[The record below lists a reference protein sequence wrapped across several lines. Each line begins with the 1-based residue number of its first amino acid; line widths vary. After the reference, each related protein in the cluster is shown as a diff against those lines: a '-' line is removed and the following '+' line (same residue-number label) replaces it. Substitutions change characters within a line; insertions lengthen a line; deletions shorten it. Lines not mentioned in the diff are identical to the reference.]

1 MKADRTPIGAENSGP
16 RARTFAWGVRARIVV
31 GYVALLAAA
40 LAISVLVTRQML
52 LTRLDNDIEILL
64 AQEVE
69 ELRVLAGGNDPET
82 GEPFGNDVEA
92 IFSTFFNRNIPSENE
107 AYYAL
112 VDDELVLRTFNAP
125 DLTDDTRLTAAWAA
139 ADQPTRG
146 TVSTTAGE
154 MTFLAAPL
162 SEADGAT
169 LGTFVVA
176 YFPETD
182 RAEITQIVRII
193 LLAGA
198 TVLIVTGS
206 LAWTLAGRVLRPAR
220 ELTRTA
226 RNITE
231 SDLSLRIPVSG
242 NDELAE
248 LGTTFNEML
257 DRLEAGFEGQ
267 RQFLDDV
274 AHELRTPI
282 TIVSGHVELL
292 GDDPGERAESQAI
305 ITDELG
311 RMSRYVDD
319 LLLLAKAEHG
329 AFLRFE
335 PFDLGEFMDGLM
347 QRVGSIGQR
356 RWVVDASPRLGTVVM
371 VADEAR
377 VMQAVLNLASNS
389 VQHTSE
395 GAEIGIGAERSTMGD
410 VESVR
415 CWVRDTGPGIDTENL
430 DKLFRRQFRG
440 VASRAARTEGMGLGL
455 SIVDAIARAHGGTAS
470 ASNEPD
476 GGARFVIEIPVE
488 PPDELPN
495 QENLP

>member
-1 MKADRTPIGAENSGP
+1 MKADHTPLAPEANDRRLRP
-16 RARTFAWGVRARIVV
+16 FAWGVRARIVV

-52 LTRLDNDIEILL
+52 LTRLDNDIQTLL

-69 ELRVLAGGNDPET
+69 ELRALAGGNDPET

-92 IFSTFFNRNIPSENE
+92 IFDTFFNRNIPNEHE

-112 VDDELVLRTFNAP
+112 VNDALVLRTFNAP
-125 DLTDDTRLTAAWAA
+125 DLAEDTRLVAAWAA
-139 ADQPTRG
+139 ADQPVRG
-146 TVSTTAGE
+146 TVSTSAGR
-154 MTFLAAPL
+154 TTYLAAPL
-162 SEADGAT
+162 SDVDGSI

-176 YFPETD
+176 YFPGSD

-220 ELTRTA
+220 ELTKTA

-231 SDLSLRIPVSG
+231 SDLSLRIPVTGS
-242 NDELAE
+242 DELAE

-257 DRLEAGFEGQ
+257 DRLEAGFDGQ

-329 AFLRFE
+329 AFLRVE
-335 PFDLGEFMDGLM
+335 PFDLGEFIDSLM

-356 RWVVDASPRLGTVVM
+356 RWVVDESPRLGTVVM

-377 VMQAVLNLASNS
+377 VMQAMLNLATNA
-389 VQHTSE
+389 VQHTSD
-395 GAEIGIGAERSTMGD
+395 GDEIGIGAERSTIGD
-410 VESVR
+410 VGSIR
-415 CWVRDTGPGIDTENL
+415 CWVRDTGRGIDPENL

-440 VASRAARTEGMGLGL
+440 VASRAARSEGMGLGL

-470 ASNEPD
+470 ARNEPN
-476 GGARFVIEIPVE
+476 GGARFVIEIPAE
-488 PPDELPN
+488 PPDDIANQELP
-495 QENLP
+495 